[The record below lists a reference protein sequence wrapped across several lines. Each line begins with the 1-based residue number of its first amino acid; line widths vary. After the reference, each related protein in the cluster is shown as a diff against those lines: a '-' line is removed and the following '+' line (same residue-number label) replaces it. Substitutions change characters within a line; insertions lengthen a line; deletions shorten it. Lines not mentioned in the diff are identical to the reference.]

1 MAKSELKNVCLSVSE
16 MRGVFVNILTA
27 DVTCS
32 LEFQNVCLS
41 TSEFLLVLFNTL
53 TADEKYSLYNKKNLL
68 QPIQLQ
74 LSKKQKIC
82 SQFFHGYL
90 KCTSNFEHF

>member
-1 MAKSELKNVCLSVSE
+1 MCEKPRFKIPCNSQHPLP
-16 MRGVFVNILTA
+16 A
-27 DVTCS
+27 DI
-32 LEFQNVCLS
+32 EFQNVCLS
-41 TSEFLLVLFNTL
+41 TSKFLLVLFNTL